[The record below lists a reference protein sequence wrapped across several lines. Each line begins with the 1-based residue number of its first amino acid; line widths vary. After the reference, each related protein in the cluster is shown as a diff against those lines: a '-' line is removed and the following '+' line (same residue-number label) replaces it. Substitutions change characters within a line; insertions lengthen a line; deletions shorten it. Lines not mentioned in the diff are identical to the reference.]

1 MPQSEYHERIV
12 QYYRESE
19 NAYRDSWDLSNSL
32 SIHYGYRDE
41 KARTF
46 RESLQRMNEVMA
58 EFAAI
63 SGGERVLDAG
73 CGVGGSS
80 IFLAQNFDCRVTGIT
95 LSPEQVEAA
104 RMNSEKNGT
113 ASLTEFRVMNFMKTD
128 FPDEHFDI
136 VWGCESICYADDKA
150 GFVREAFRVLKP
162 GGRLVIADGMVT
174 RFEYN
179 DDPVNRKWLDG
190 WQVNFLETPERF
202 CEHFRA
208 SGFEQV
214 RHRDITYETSHSARR
229 LNRFYY
235 LARIYLK
242 WMWLK
247 GRKPTDMQKKNID
260 ACRYQYLSR
269 KKGLSG
275 YGLISGRK
283 PLFGAEPAAL

>member
-1 MPQSEYHERIV
+1 MPRSEYHERIV

-19 NAYRDSWDLSNSL
+19 DAYRDSWDLSKSL

-41 KARTF
+41 KALTF

-58 EFAAI
+58 EFAFI
-63 SGGERVLDAG
+63 GGGERVLDAG

-80 IFLAQNFDCRVTGIT
+80 IFLAKNFGCRVTGIT
-95 LSPEQVEAA
+95 LSEQQAEAA
-104 RMNSEKNGT
+104 MKNASKRGT
-113 ASLTEFRVMNFMKTD
+113 AELTDFRVMNFMKTD
-128 FPDEHFDI
+128 FPDEQFDI

-150 GFVREAFRVLKP
+150 AFVKEAFRILKP

-179 DDPVNRKWLDG
+179 DHPVNRKWLDG
-190 WQVNFLETPERF
+190 WQVNYLESPERF
-202 CEHFRA
+202 CEHFEA
-208 SGFEQV
+208 AGFGEI
-214 RHRDITYETSHSARR
+214 RHRDITQETSHSSKR
-229 LNRFYY
+229 LNRMYY

-247 GRKPTDMQKKNID
+247 GRRPTDMQKKNID

-275 YGLISGRK
+275 YSVISGKK
-283 PLFGAEPAAL
+283 PLFGPEPPSL